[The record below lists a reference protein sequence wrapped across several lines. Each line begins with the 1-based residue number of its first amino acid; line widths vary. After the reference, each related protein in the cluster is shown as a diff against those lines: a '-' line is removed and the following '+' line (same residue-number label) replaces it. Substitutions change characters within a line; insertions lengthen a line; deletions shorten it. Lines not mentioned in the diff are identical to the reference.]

1 MAYMRR
7 ESKVFQSIFHATRI
21 DSYRFEIR
29 TVSPRQ
35 TKNYF
40 LLYNFS
46 TLKCFNVFETFFF
59 PYMNIWNKLL
69 SLRVEGLT
77 MIGVF

>member
-29 TVSPRQ
+29 TVFRQ
-35 TKNYF
+35 TENYF

-46 TLKCFNVFETFFF
+46 TLKCFNVFETFFS
-59 PYMNIWNKLL
+59 P
-69 SLRVEGLT
+69 T
-77 MIGVF
+77 